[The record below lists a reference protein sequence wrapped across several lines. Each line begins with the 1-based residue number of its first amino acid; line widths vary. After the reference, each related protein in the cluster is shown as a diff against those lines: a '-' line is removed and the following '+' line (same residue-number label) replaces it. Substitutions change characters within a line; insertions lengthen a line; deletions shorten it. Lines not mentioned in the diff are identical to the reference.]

1 MQPTTHTTS
10 ARSGLHL
17 IVEYSVVD
25 FIQFNLLKRSYHVT
39 AFHLTDVFVLG
50 LGQALGLAVTEDLVE
65 LLLTSITS
73 AVNACC
79 FAEPVN
85 GSLDAC
91 GGGDFLY
98 RIAKTFTPLWLP
110 STLGSF
116 RCSRFGFVLLHFLG
130 Y

>member
-1 MQPTTHTTS
+1 MQPTTHTTA

-17 IVEYSVVD
+17 VVEYSVVD

-39 AFHLTDVFVLG
+39 AFHLTYVFVLG
-50 LGQALGLAVTEDLVE
+50 LGQALGLAVTEDFVE
-65 LLLTSITS
+65 LLLACIAS

-79 FAEPVN
+79 FAKPIY

-110 STLGSF
+110 STLGSG